1 MAKVLYTA
9 QAHTTGGRE
18 HGHGQTTDGELNV
31 EIRPPREVGG
41 PGGGTNP
48 EDLVAVGWAACFE
61 SSLGVVARRHHLVT
75 SDVSIESD
83 ISLLSTSDGGYKI
96 EAALD
101 VMLPSIPDRDMAA
114 ELIREA
120 ERVCPYSN
128 AFRGNIDITY
138 SLDGEPV

>member
-18 HGHGQTTDGELNV
+18 HGHGHTTDGELNV
-31 EIRPPREVGG
+31 EIRPPKEAGG
-41 PGGGTNP
+41 PGGGANP

-61 SSLGVVARRHHLVT
+61 SALGMVARRHHLVA

-83 ISLLSTSDGGYKI
+83 ISLLSTGDGGFKI

-101 VMLPSIPDRDMAA
+101 VMLPSIADHETAA
-114 ELIREA
+114 ELVREA
-120 ERVCPYSN
+120 EHVCPYSN

-138 SLDGEPV
+138 SLDGQPL

>member
-1 MAKVLYTA
+1 MATVLYTA

-18 HGHGQTTDGELNV
+18 HGHGHTTDGELNV
-31 EIRPPREVGG
+31 EIRPPKEAGG

-48 EDLVAVGWAACFE
+48 EDLVAVGWAAAFE
-61 SSLGVVARRHHLVT
+61 SALGTVARRHHLVT

-83 ISLLSTSDGGYKI
+83 ISLLSTGDGGYTI
-96 EAALD
+96 EATLD
-101 VMLPSIPDRDMAA
+101 VMLPSIPDHETAA
-114 ELIREA
+114 ELVREA
-120 ERVCPYSN
+120 ELVCPYSS

>member
-1 MAKVLYTA
+1 MTQVLYTA
-9 QAHTTGGRE
+9 RAHTTGGRE
-18 HGHGQTTDGELNV
+18 HGHGRTTDGELTV
-31 EIRPPREVGG
+31 EIRPPKELGG

-61 SSLGVVARRHHLVT
+61 SALGTVARRHHLVT
-75 SDVSIESD
+75 SDASIDSD
-83 ISLLSTSDGGYKI
+83 ISLLSTGDGGYKI
-96 EAALD
+96 EASLD
-101 VMLPSIPDRDMAA
+101 VMLPSIPDRDRAA

-120 ERVCPYSN
+120 EHVCPYSN

>member
-18 HGHGQTTDGELNV
+18 HGHGHTTDGELNV
-31 EIRPPREVGG
+31 EIRPPKEVGG
-41 PGGGTNP
+41 SGGGTNP

-61 SSLGVVARRHHLVT
+61 SALGTVARRHHLVT

-83 ISLLSTSDGGYKI
+83 ISLLSTGDGGFKI

-101 VMLPSIPDRDMAA
+101 VMLPSISDRDTAA

-120 ERVCPYSN
+120 EHVCPYSN

>member
-9 QAHTTGGRE
+9 QAHTTGGRD
-18 HGHGQTTDGELNV
+18 HGHGHTTDGELSV
-31 EIRPPREVGG
+31 EIRPPKEVGG

-61 SSLGVVARRHHLVT
+61 SALAAVARRHHLVA

-83 ISLLSTSDGGYKI
+83 ISLLSTGDGGYKI

-101 VMLPSIPDRDMAA
+101 VLLPSVPDHDTAT

-120 ERVCPYSN
+120 EHVCPYSN

>member
-1 MAKVLYTA
+1 MATVLYTA

-18 HGHGQTTDGELNV
+18 HGHGHTTDGELNV
-31 EIRPPREVGG
+31 EIRPPKEAGG

-48 EDLVAVGWAACFE
+48 EDLVAVGWAAAFE
-61 SSLGVVARRHHLVT
+61 SALGTVARRHHLVT

-83 ISLLSTSDGGYKI
+83 ISLLSTGDGGYTI
-96 EAALD
+96 EATLD
-101 VMLPSIPDRDMAA
+101 VMLPSIPDHETAA

-120 ERVCPYSN
+120 ERVCPYSS

>member
-1 MAKVLYTA
+1 MTNVLYTA

-18 HGHGQTTDGELNV
+18 HGHGHTKDGALDV
-31 EIRPPREVGG
+31 DIRPPVEVGG
-41 PGGGTNP
+41 PGGGANP

-61 SSLGVVARRHHLVT
+61 SALGVVARRHHLVAT
-75 SDVSIESD
+75 DVSIDSD
-83 ISLLSTSDGGYKI
+83 VSLLSTGDGGFKL

-101 VMLPSIPDRDMAA
+101 VTLPSIPDHETAA

-120 ERVCPYSN
+120 EHVCPYSN

-138 SLDGEPV
+138 SLDGQPV

>member
-1 MAKVLYTA
+1 MTEVLYTA

-18 HGHGQTTDGELNV
+18 HGHGHTTDGELNV

-41 PGGGTNP
+41 HGGGTNP
-48 EDLVAVGWAACFE
+48 EDLVAVGWAAAFE
-61 SSLGVVARRHHLVT
+61 SALGTVARRHHLVAT
-75 SDVSIESD
+75 DVSIESD
-83 ISLLSTSDGGYKI
+83 VTLLSTGNGGYKI

-101 VMLPSIPDRDMAA
+101 VMLPSIPDRDTATA
-114 ELIREA
+114 LIREA
-120 ERVCPYSN
+120 EHVCPYSN

>member
-1 MAKVLYTA
+1 MPKVLYTA

-31 EIRPPREVGG
+31 NIRPPKEAGG

-48 EDLVAVGWAACFE
+48 EDLVAIGWAACFE
-61 SSLGVVARRHHLVT
+61 SALGTVARRHHLVA
-75 SDVSIESD
+75 SDVSINSD
-83 ISLLSTSDGGYKI
+83 ISLVSSDDGGLKL
-96 EAALD
+96 EATLD
-101 VMLPSIPDRDMAA
+101 VTLPSIPDRAAAA

-120 ERVCPYSN
+120 EHVCPYSN

-138 SLDGEPV
+138 SLDGQAV

>member
-1 MAKVLYTA
+1 MPKVLYTA

-18 HGHGQTTDGELNV
+18 HGHGQTTDGELDV
-31 EIRPPREVGG
+31 DIRPPREVGG

-61 SSLGVVARRHHLVT
+61 SALGIVARRHHVVAT
-75 SDVSIESD
+75 DVSIESD
-83 ISLLSTSDGGYKI
+83 ISLLSTGDGGFKL
-96 EAALD
+96 EATLD
-101 VMLPSIPDRDMAA
+101 VMLPSIPDQNTAA

-120 ERVCPYSN
+120 EQVCPYSS

-138 SLDGEPV
+138 TLDGEPV